1 MNLGKLAT
9 FFHSLSAKLHSS
21 LVAIFGQSAIDN
33 LEAQIKTILSDDAR
47 VIFIDAINVAQSL
60 QVGGTPATGT
70 QKRDAAFAQISTDL
84 QAKGISLATNAVN
97 LGIELVVGLLKAKAP
112 ATA

>member
-1 MNLGKLAT
+1 MNIGKLAT
-9 FFHSLSAKLHSS
+9 FLRSLGAKIHNS

-47 VIFIDAINVAQSL
+47 TIFIDAINAAQSL
-60 QVGGTPATGT
+60 MVGGVAATGT
-70 QKRDAAFAQISTDL
+70 QKRDAAFTQISADL
-84 QAKGISLATNAVN
+84 KAKGIGLATNAVN

-112 ATA
+112 AS